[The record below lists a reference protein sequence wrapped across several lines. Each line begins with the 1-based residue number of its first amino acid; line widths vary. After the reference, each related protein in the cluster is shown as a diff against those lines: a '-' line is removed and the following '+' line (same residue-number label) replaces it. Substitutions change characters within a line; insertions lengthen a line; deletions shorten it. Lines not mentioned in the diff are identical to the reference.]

1 MVEPAMKAPFEYT
14 EVAEPMFPWTK
25 RSFPESWKRL
35 LVTEP
40 VVKPM
45 RTSRFWF
52 WPKMRRLEDADTPER
67 EKNTGDPVAFV
78 PPITISVVEVL
89 FRMRSVGASYA
100 KLRSWMVPALA

>member
-1 MVEPAMKAPFEYT
+1 
-14 EVAEPMFPWTK
+14 
-25 RSFPESWKRL
+25 
-35 LVTEP
+35 
-40 VVKPM
+40 
-45 RTSRFWF
+45 
-52 WPKMRRLEDADTPER
+52 MRRLEDADTPER